1 MEIYFNAK
9 KNNINSWIF
18 HKFLLKDIAHNE
30 NMDHNKFLSLV
41 ICNGLVQV
49 IFIKNL
55 QSTQK
60 CRPFYKLTNFRS
72 VFYGSSTLFWVGS
85 LTHFLQVCTCIHLSI
100 SILSISELVYLVN
113 GFWLVCML
121 FCDTENDKLASFYF
135 IILGYGASQAMWK
148 YIFLG
153 NQIQITL
160 SVSIM
165 FWGCFCGLDRSGMRY
180 LYIYPVCR
188 VFGWIFGLLL
198 DIGLQE
204 YKIKNVIMPII
215 FATIMIP
222 HIKFL

>member
-1 MEIYFNAK
+1 MGVSLQLLSPEMNHLNSDTEDESSWMCSTK
-9 KNNINSWIF
+9 KNKRYMIPILIF
-18 HKFLLKDIAHNE
+18 LGLQEQHLKITISKDIAHNE

-41 ICNGLVQV
+41 ICNGLVQICILWLV
-49 IFIKNL
+49 DTVLGWKSHSF
-55 QSTQK
+55 
-60 CRPFYKLTNFRS
+60 LTK
-72 VFYGSSTLFWVGS
+72 
-85 LTHFLQVCTCIHLSI
+85 
-100 SILSISELVYLVN
+100 LVYLVN

-148 YIFLG
+148 YIFL
-153 NQIQITL
+153 
-160 SVSIM
+160 
-165 FWGCFCGLDRSGMRY
+165 GCFCGLDRSGMRY